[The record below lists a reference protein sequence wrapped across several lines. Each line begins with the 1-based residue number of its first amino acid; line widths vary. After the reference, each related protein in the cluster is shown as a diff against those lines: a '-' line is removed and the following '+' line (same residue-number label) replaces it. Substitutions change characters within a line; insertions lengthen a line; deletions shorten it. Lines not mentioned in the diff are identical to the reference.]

1 MRKMHFSIDSL
12 SLVFK
17 KRDRATIIS
26 DILKSLIHSGIG
38 KRKTRL
44 KQSAN
49 LSTEQ
54 VNKYLDLLMRNGY
67 VILADGCLYKPTGK
81 GLRFLQNLESD
92 YLRLKYA
99 RSRV

>member
-1 MRKMHFSIDSL
+1 MYFSIDL
-12 SLVFK
+12 LLLVFK

-26 DILKSLIHSGIG
+26 DILKSLFRSGMG
-38 KRKTRL
+38 KRKTQL

-49 LSTEQ
+49 LSTDQ

-67 VILADGCLYKPTGK
+67 VILTDGYLYKPTGK

-92 YLRLKYA
+92 YLKLKY
-99 RSRV
+99 RLST